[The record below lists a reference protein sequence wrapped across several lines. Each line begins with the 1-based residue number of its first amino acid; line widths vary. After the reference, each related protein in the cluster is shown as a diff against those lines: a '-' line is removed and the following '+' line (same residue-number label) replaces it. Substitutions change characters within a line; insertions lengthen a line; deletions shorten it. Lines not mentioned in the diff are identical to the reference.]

1 MTRAFAALAA
11 LVVGG
16 CAVVSYLRG
25 PQLTGTCAG
34 ACDHYVGCR
43 GERGDDRAA
52 VRAACVEE
60 CPQVFADRESL
71 MTFESL
77 SCPATVDYVE
87 GPARRPPGSPS
98 L

>member
-1 MTRAFAALAA
+1 MTRALAVVVA
-11 LVVGG
+11 LVVGS
-16 CAVVSYLRG
+16 CAVVRYIRG

-34 ACDHYVGCR
+34 ACEHYLDCR
-43 GERGDDRAA
+43 GERDDTAA
-52 VRAACVEE
+52 VRAACVAE
-60 CPQVFADRESL
+60 CPQVFADRDSL

-98 L
+98 R

>member
-1 MTRAFAALAA
+1 MTRALAVAFA
-11 LVVGG
+11 LVVAG
-16 CAVVSYLRG
+16 CAVVRYIQG

-43 GERGDDRAA
+43 GDRPDSAE

-98 L
+98 E